1 MALQES
7 WLRGL
12 EWDEEFPNNLKLITH
27 QWVKRLPEAPQ
38 VKIPCHY
45 QQHKEAV
52 EEVSLHTFVDVSR
65 LAYVAVSYTRYKYRG
80 GQISVALVTAKARVT
95 PIKSISIP
103 HLELMA
109 SVLGVWLAEMV
120 SKELEIPL
128 GQHTLWTDSMDV
140 IYWIQGHLGQLKSF
154 APNQQAKTQWK
165 SDPAQW

>member
-1 MALQES
+1 M
-7 WLRGL
+7 
-12 EWDEEFPNNLKLITH
+12 
-27 QWVKRLPEAPQ
+27 
-38 VKIPCHY
+38 
-45 QQHKEAV
+45 

-65 LAYVAVSYTRYKYRG
+65 LAYVTVSYTRYKYRS
-80 GQISVALVTAKARVT
+80 GQISVTLVTAKARVT
-95 PIKSISIP
+95 LIKSISIP

-165 SDPAQW
+165 SDPAQ